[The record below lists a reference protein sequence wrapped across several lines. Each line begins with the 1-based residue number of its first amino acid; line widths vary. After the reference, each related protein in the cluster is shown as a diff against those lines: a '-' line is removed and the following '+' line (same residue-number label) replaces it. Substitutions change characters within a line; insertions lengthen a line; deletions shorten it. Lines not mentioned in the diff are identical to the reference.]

1 MNSLNRA
8 VSLLA
13 LISALVLSAGPAGAA
28 RLEDTVAVVN
38 GAPILLSD
46 FQKDFAE
53 AKEFWQ
59 RRAPDAMDDPTHV
72 RKLKESVLE
81 QLIDRELLYQEG
93 TKLKIK
99 VRERDIDNG
108 VAEVR
113 ARFAVDESGKK
124 LSDSEAEAELQGQ
137 IKKMGMNYTQFRER
151 IGRQI
156 MARKVIDE
164 VVRERM
170 KMPEEKEVRAYFDR
184 IVAYNKTNSTAAPK
198 GLEGEEAMAFMEAAA
213 QVKAMSSERVRVSR
227 ILIKLS
233 PGAGAAEK
241 KRALR
246 TAKEL
251 KKKIDDGAEFAAV
264 ARDESEDPESAA
276 RGGDIGYVV
285 KGVAPADFEKAAF
298 TLPVGDVS
306 EPIETEV
313 GYNIIRVQEKR
324 AAEAPEFDRF
334 KEDLGRFIANLGYQK
349 ELESYV
355 KSLKSKAVI
364 ERNLPS

>member
-8 VSLLA
+8 ASLFA
-13 LISALVLSAGPAGAA
+13 LINALVLSAGPAGAA

-38 GAPILLSD
+38 GTPILLSD

-53 AKEFWQ
+53 AKEFWL
-59 RRAPDAMDDPTHV
+59 RRAPEAMEDPSHL
-72 RKLKESVLE
+72 RKLRESVLE

-93 TKLKIK
+93 AKLKIK

-113 ARFAVDESGKK
+113 ARFAADESGKK
-124 LSDSEAEAELQGQ
+124 LTDSEAEAELQSQ
-137 IKKMGMNYTQFRER
+137 IKKMGMTYTQFRDR
-151 IGRQI
+151 ISRQI

-164 VVRERM
+164 VVRNRI
-170 KMPEEKEVRAYFDR
+170 KMPEEKDVKAYFDR
-184 IVAYNKTNSTAAPK
+184 VVAFNKTNSTSAPK
-198 GLEGEEAMAFMEAAA
+198 GLEGEEAIAFMEAAA

-227 ILIKLS
+227 ILVKYS
-233 PGAGAAEK
+233 PGASAAEK
-241 KRALR
+241 KRAMK
-246 TAKEL
+246 TAKDL

-264 ARDESEDPESAA
+264 AREESEDPESAA
-276 RGGDIGYVV
+276 RGGDIGYVI
-285 KGVAPADFEKAAF
+285 KGVAPPEFEKAAF
-298 TLPVGDVS
+298 SLPVGDVS
-306 EPIETEV
+306 EPIETEI
-313 GYNIIRVQEKR
+313 GYNVIRVQEKR

-355 KSLKSKAVI
+355 KSIKSKAVI

>member
-1 MNSLNRA
+1 MNS
-8 VSLLA
+8 SSKTLLA
-13 LISALVLSAGPAGAA
+13 LVLLAAPAAAA

-38 GAPILLSD
+38 GTPILLSD

-59 RRAPDAMDDPTHV
+59 RRAPEAMEDPTHV
-72 RKLKESVLE
+72 RKLRESVLE

-93 TKLKIK
+93 TKLKLK

-113 ARFAVDESGKK
+113 ARFGVDESGRK
-124 LSDSEAEAELQGQ
+124 LTESESDAELQNQ
-137 IKKMGMNYTQFRER
+137 IKKMGMTYAQFRER
-151 IGRQI
+151 ISRQI

-164 VVRERM
+164 AVRARI
-170 KMPEEKEVRAYFDR
+170 KMPEEKEVRVYFDR
-184 IVAYNKTNSTAAPK
+184 VVAYIKTNSTTTPK

-227 ILIKLS
+227 ILVKYS
-233 PGAGAAEK
+233 PGATPAEK
-241 KRALR
+241 KRALK
-246 TAKEL
+246 TAQEL
-251 KKKIDDGAEFAAV
+251 RKKITDGAEFAAV
-264 ARDESEDPESAA
+264 AREESEDPESAA

-285 KGVAPADFEKAAF
+285 RGVSPPDFEKAAF
-298 TLPVGDVS
+298 SLPVGDIS
-306 EPIETEV
+306 EPIDTEL
-313 GYNIIRVQEKR
+313 GYNVIRVQEKR
-324 AAEAPEFDRF
+324 AAEAPEFERF